1 MENGNDNSSNGSGNS
16 SSSHSIDNNNRL
28 SSGSL
33 ETIPE
38 EVYDL
43 PRISEL
49 IPKSPE
55 TRKKEQEYLDLYESQ
70 KQRIETFIEMLVVQR
85 NIKRICT
92 NDRFSMGKYDDYS
105 NVSPAHAKTTT
116 PTMIWFDA
124 CGISSPKHARLAIET
139 RRENRC

>member
-1 MENGNDNSSNGSGNS
+1 MENGNDSTNSMMS
-16 SSSHSIDNNNRL
+16 NNNRL
-28 SSGSL
+28 SNSSL

-70 KQRIETFIEMLVVQR
+70 KQRIKTFLEMLVVQR

-92 NDRFSMGKYDDYS
+92 NDRLSMGNYDDYS
-105 NVSPAHAKTTT
+105 NVNPSHAKTTT
-116 PTMIWFDA
+116 TTMI
-124 CGISSPKHARLAIET
+124 
-139 RRENRC
+139 

>member
-1 MENGNDNSSNGSGNS
+1 MEDGSHCS
-16 SSSHSIDNNNRL
+16 DNNNRL
-28 SSGSL
+28 SSSSL

-38 EVYDL
+38 EINDL

-70 KQRIETFIEMLVVQR
+70 KQRIETFIEMLVVQH

-92 NDRFSMGKYDDYS
+92 NDRFSMGNYDDYS
-105 NVSPAHAKTTT
+105 NASRSHAKKT
-116 PTMIWFDA
+116 PTMI
-124 CGISSPKHARLAIET
+124 
-139 RRENRC
+139 

>member
-1 MENGNDNSSNGSGNS
+1 MGNGSDNIINNKNRLS
-16 SSSHSIDNNNRL
+16 SS

-38 EVYDL
+38 EVINDL

-70 KQRIETFIEMLVVQR
+70 KQRIETFIEMLVVQH

-92 NDRFSMGKYDDYS
+92 NDRFSMGNYGDYG
-105 NVSPAHAKTTT
+105 NVNNRSHAKNNTASHD
-116 PTMIWFDA
+116 M
-124 CGISSPKHARLAIET
+124 KIE
-139 RRENRC
+139 REVLPLKWSVCK

>member
-1 MENGNDNSSNGSGNS
+1 MDNGSDNSC
-16 SSSHSIDNNNRL
+16 NNNRL
-28 SSGSL
+28 SSSSCSSL

-38 EVYDL
+38 EVNDL

-70 KQRIETFIEMLVVQR
+70 KQRIETFIEMLVVQH

-92 NDRFSMGKYDDYS
+92 NDRFSMGNYDDYN
-105 NVSPAHAKTTT
+105 NVSRSHAKTTT
-116 PTMIWFDA
+116 TTI
-124 CGISSPKHARLAIET
+124 I
-139 RRENRC
+139 

>member
-1 MENGNDNSSNGSGNS
+1 MG
-16 SSSHSIDNNNRL
+16 

-38 EVYDL
+38 EVVNDL

-55 TRKKEQEYLDLYESQ
+55 TRKKEQEYLHLYESQ
-70 KQRIETFIEMLVVQR
+70 KQRIETFIEMLVVQH

-92 NDRFSMGKYDDYS
+92 NDGFSMGNYGDYS
-105 NVSPAHAKTTT
+105 RSHAKTTP
-116 PTMIWFDA
+116 PTMI
-124 CGISSPKHARLAIET
+124 
-139 RRENRC
+139 